1 MLNVHFPPERPSAL
15 AKDYSLAHINPGTHP
30 RRAGALSSARYCG
43 RPDGPSACHVVPSV
57 RHGSKL

>member
-30 RRAGALSSARYCG
+30 HRAGALSSARYLL
-43 RPDGPSACHVVPSV
+43 RPPRRPISLSCDAK
-57 RHGSKL
+57 RKTRQ